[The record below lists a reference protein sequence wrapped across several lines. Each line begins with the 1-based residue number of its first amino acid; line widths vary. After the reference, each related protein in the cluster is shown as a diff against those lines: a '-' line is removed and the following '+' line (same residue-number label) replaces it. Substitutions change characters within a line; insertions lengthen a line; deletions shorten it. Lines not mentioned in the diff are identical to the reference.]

1 MKLRAPLYSILAL
14 GLLVLLCMSA
24 PTASAA
30 EINGWTSTAGPGF
43 ELYMT
48 SSQLVNHEEAALLIN
63 YGEAD
68 LVVKVIEHNQTIFS
82 QIIEP
87 QRSQFLV
94 LPFPNVETDYLVT
107 ISADGDMLH
116 TLTKQRPTYYLPPPK
131 DSGWHIAPPRPADP
145 LEYTQ
150 RAVDALVASL
160 TLEVLLITLVVTVT
174 GFFVGAG
181 IKAWVRFIAPID
193 IVSIGIFAFTLS
205 DLAFDWTG
213 LGIGMWYAPFACGY
227 ILGFLLW
234 HIDYIMPIRTDCA
247 EKRLDVNPLVIYRAK
262 GTNTVCVQSQTN
274 KALIKRWLGIHHE
287 LGADG
292 SLNPDWQIHVK
303 KPWLPAINAP
313 ALWVQKEDV
322 TREERPLWRWRV
334 WHYMTQLSLSNASL
348 MPKYY
353 WLVTSKA
360 FLETSEQNNRLYNA
374 LVDERINAELRATRV
389 AGEAI
394 SRSVAVSPARIL
406 ERLFDNQP
414 EEPERPDTGETVM
427 YTIEDVASEPEE
439 VQDDEEEQPEEP
451 KKPRKRTAKRTTR
464 SKRKPTEG

>member
-1 MKLRAPLYSILAL
+1 MKRRAPLYSILAL
-14 GLLVLLCMSA
+14 GLLVLLCASA
-24 PTASAA
+24 PTASALDV
-30 EINGWTSTAGPGF
+30 NGWTLHSGPGYD
-43 ELYMT
+43 LYMT
-48 SSQLVNHEEAALLIN
+48 PSQEVSLSELALVIN
-63 YGEAD
+63 YAD
-68 LVVKVIEHNQTIFS
+68 ADMIVRVSDANGTVSSAVIEPHS
-82 QIIEP
+82 
-87 QRSQFLV
+87 SLFLQ
-94 LPFPNVETDYLVT
+94 LDFPLLTTYQV
-107 ISADGDMLH
+107 
-116 TLTKQRPTYYLPPPK
+116 TLTSNGAELLTLSKTRVPWMLPPPT

-205 DLAFDWTG
+205 DLAFNWTG

-234 HIDYIMPIRTDCA
+234 RIDYIMPVRTDCA
-247 EKRLDVNPLVIYRAK
+247 EKRLSVDPLVIYRAR
-262 GTNTVCVQSQTN
+262 GTNTVCIQAQN
-274 KALIKRWLGIHHE
+274 NGALIKRWLGIHHE
-287 LGADG
+287 LGTDG
-292 SLNPDWQIHVK
+292 SLNPDWQFHVK

-322 TREERPLWRWRV
+322 TREERPVWRWRV

-427 YTIEDVASEPEE
+427 HTIEDVSSEPEE
-439 VQDDEEEQPEEP
+439 VTQDEEEQPEEP